1 MTDWSKDLAGKMS
14 RLMRARL
21 WLGAASVGT
30 FVFVTSLAA
39 MVRSCERAHWC
50 PVMTVVERDALIWS
64 STYAAR

>member
-1 MTDWSKDLAGKMS
+1 
-14 RLMRARL
+14 MRARL

-39 MVRSCERAHWC
+39 MVRSCERAHGC